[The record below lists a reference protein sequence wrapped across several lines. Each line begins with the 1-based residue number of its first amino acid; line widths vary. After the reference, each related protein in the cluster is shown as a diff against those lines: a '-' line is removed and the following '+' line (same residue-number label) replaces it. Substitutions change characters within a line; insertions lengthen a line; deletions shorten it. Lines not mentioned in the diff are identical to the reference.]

1 MTSRTEVVL
10 TVGENQKMMWKMIIT
25 IEKVRNQL
33 NRSGAK
39 WEQIKLEI
47 RNRNR
52 QKFSI
57 KSEIQSKYWLALQF
71 CLKVGTFVKTS
82 VHTEKSSL
90 KLF

>member
-71 CLKVGTFVKTS
+71 CFESWNVC
-82 VHTEKSSL
+82 
-90 KLF
+90 